1 MTNIAYATAQVPLND
16 DNSRLLGVGDRLV
29 GEIYWRAAMT
39 THPDIWLRMDEHD
52 ELYGKEVT
60 EDMTTLY
67 RAMLEP
73 QRGLTTFATGSVREN
88 KAGKGRYDLIP
99 LEGIRALALHY
110 ERGASRHGD
119 RNWELGQP
127 LSVFKNSLTRHAC
140 QVAYAFDEDH
150 AAAVAW
156 NAFGYITT
164 MERIRAGLLPA
175 ELDDLGVCNKEVV
188 R

>member
-1 MTNIAYATAQVPLND
+1 MNYDPSQYRA
-16 DNSRLLGVGDRLV
+16 LGVGERIGANHFRQDNV
-29 GEIYWRAAMT
+29 GDLEIVPVT
-39 THPDIWLRMDEHD
+39 NHEVGL
-52 ELYGKEVT
+52 LVT
-60 EDMTTLY
+60 EDTPFEY
-67 RAMLEP
+67 LELIP
-73 QRGLTTFATGSVREN
+73 QDNMVRFATGSVREN

-110 ERGASRHGD
+110 ENGAKKHGD
-119 RNWELGQP
+119 RNWELGQN
-127 LSVFKNSLTRHAC
+127 LSVFKNSLTRHAH

-164 MERIRAGLLPA
+164 MERIRAGLLPK